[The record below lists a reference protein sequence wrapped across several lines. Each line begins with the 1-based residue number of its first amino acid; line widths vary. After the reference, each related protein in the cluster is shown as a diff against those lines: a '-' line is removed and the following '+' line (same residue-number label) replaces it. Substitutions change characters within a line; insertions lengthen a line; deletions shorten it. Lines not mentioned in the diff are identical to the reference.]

1 MLLSAVGIAPAG
13 RAMEAAHYAP
23 ESIICAVK
31 YNHGSCCVLV
41 QVFISVAV
49 SVPADVPSSPLQ
61 SVLAPGAGAASVPAA
76 VAVLSQRAEDQDVQ
90 LRCPCFGAGCV
101 TKPAALSPSTEA
113 ALSVQD
119 SLAPKMCKILDEC
132 LDVQSIWL
140 LFMDLIA
147 GEVAAVSPAEQVW
160 AVLLWTRGTCRTG

>member
-31 YNHGSCCVLV
+31 YSHGSCCVLV
-41 QVFISVAV
+41 QVFISAAV
-49 SVPADVPSSPLQ
+49 SAPADVPSSPLQ
-61 SVLAPGAGAASVPAA
+61 SVLAPGAIAASVPAA
-76 VAVLSQRAEDQDVQ
+76 VAVLSQRGEDQDVQ

-101 TKPAALSPSTEA
+101 TKPSSLVPEYRGCTFR
-113 ALSVQD
+113 
-119 SLAPKMCKILDEC
+119 LAPRMCKILDEC

-147 GEVAAVSPAEQVW
+147 GEVAAVSPAEQV
-160 AVLLWTRGTCRTG
+160 